1 MKDLYMKDIIVFLFS
16 IILFSSCLVMDHKP
30 SGYWVH
36 NNTEDTLL
44 IDMTESDTLSG
55 GAQWFF
61 SPTDTL
67 ILDKDDT
74 VSVCIHGK
82 RENIFSS
89 YYVLPYSKS
98 GSIYPLP
105 DTCYLYVIKWNIF
118 NRYSLEEIR
127 ENGLYERRILSKSD
141 FDGHVYEY

>member
-1 MKDLYMKDIIVFLFS
+1 MKDIIVFLFS

-30 SGYWVH
+30 LGYWIH

-44 IDMTESDTLSG
+44 IDLTESDTLSG

-61 SPTDTL
+61 SPTDSL

-82 RENIFSS
+82 RKNIFRS

-105 DTCYLYVIKWNIF
+105 DICYLYVIKWNLF

-127 ENGLYERRILSKSD
+127 EKGLYERRILSKGD
-141 FDGHVYEY
+141 FDGHVYEYRK

>member
-1 MKDLYMKDIIVFLFS
+1 
-16 IILFSSCLVMDHKP
+16 
-30 SGYWVH
+30 
-36 NNTEDTLL
+36 
-44 IDMTESDTLSG
+44 MTESDTLNG

-67 ILDKDDT
+67 LLDKDDT

-82 RENIFSS
+82 RKNIFRS

-118 NRYSLEEIR
+118 NRYPLEEIR
-127 ENGLYERRILSKSD
+127 EKRLYERRILSKGD
-141 FDGHVYEY
+141 FDGHAYEYRK